1 MRILFVCLDKIK
13 KKITHI
19 YNDHVGGD
27 MTIGEFKYFCSKS
40 WLKKHGFLVIDLSS
54 VKYNGKYRRG
64 FQEFYYPD
72 SEV

>member
-1 MRILFVCLDKIK
+1 
-13 KKITHI
+13 
-19 YNDHVGGD
+19 
-27 MTIGEFKYFCSKS
+27 MTIGEFKDFCSKS

-54 VKYNGKYRRG
+54 EKYNGKYRRG